1 MDSNKEVELLKRAL
15 KREKTARRAAESLL
29 EEKSKQLYDASMHL
43 REVNGRLKGMLS
55 TKDSLWEDA
64 FVNIIDPYVVMDIAG
79 NVLSMNQSAKE
90 FFGFDHEKQNINLT
104 SLVHKDYVEY
114 TKNAFASLMHTGI
127 IKNYNAKLN
136 TLSNGER
143 YVNMNASL
151 IYDDK
156 GNPIA
161 AQGVIRDTTREVEI
175 KELLEDQKKQ
185 QDIIVENSSLGIL
198 LTVKDVVVKAN
209 KTFVELLGYSATELA
224 SKTLD
229 DISSVEDLD
238 ALEHILKSDGT
249 AVSDKYSIVRKFRKK
264 TGETLY
270 GKTSVNTVR
279 NKEGEIVYQVVMIED
294 ITQDRIAEEKIRA
307 SEQRMSTLITNLQTG
322 ILLEDAN
329 RKMVLTNK
337 KFCELFHIPIAPES
351 LVGVDC
357 KAYLEKSKEV
367 FKNPD
372 AVIERLN
379 RVLEARELVMS
390 DEIELAD
397 GRTLERDYIPLYV
410 DNVYQGHLWSYSDV
424 TIKKNYRKNLEAERR
439 KYGSIVDNMNLGLVE
454 IDGDGNILMTNS
466 RFLEMIGY
474 SKEAIVGQNVVSLMQ
489 LDDVNRKKIREQIN
503 KRKQHVSDSY
513 EIEIT
518 DYNGNLRHWLISAG
532 PNFDESGK
540 VIGSIGVHL
549 DITEQKELEKQ
560 LAESNKGLQE
570 YAHIVSHDLK
580 SPLRSVTALITWLQ
594 EDYAEV
600 LDENGKNTLRM
611 ITDKIEGMDRL
622 IGGILKYSTVNNDT
636 LDNTAVNLNNVVEE
650 ITDII
655 YIPDNVQVKIKG
667 DLPTIQAD
675 KVKMHQLFQNIIGN
689 AVVNI
694 DKEVGL
700 VEVSGKETTSHW
712 QFSVKDNGVGIPKE
726 YHEKIFKIFQSIGNN
741 ERSTGIGLSIVKKII
756 DRYHGKVWLDSE
768 IGVGTTFHFTLKK
781 NL

>member
-1 MDSNKEVELLKRAL
+1 MSRTLTRTH
-15 KREKTARRAAESLL
+15 RPGTRR
-29 EEKSKQLYDASMHL
+29 
-43 REVNGRLKGMLS
+43 
-55 TKDSLWEDA
+55 
-64 FVNIIDPYVVMDIAG
+64 P
-79 NVLSMNQSAKE
+79 
-90 FFGFDHEKQNINLT
+90 T
-104 SLVHKDYVEY
+104 SL
-114 TKNAFASLMHTGI
+114 G
-127 IKNYNAKLN
+127 
-136 TLSNGER
+136 
-143 YVNMNASL
+143 
-151 IYDDK
+151 
-156 GNPIA
+156 
-161 AQGVIRDTTREVEI
+161 Q
-175 KELLEDQKKQ
+175 
-185 QDIIVENSSLGIL
+185 
-198 LTVKDVVVKAN
+198 
-209 KTFVELLGYSATELA
+209 TEC
-224 SKTLD
+224 SHH
-229 DISSVEDLD
+229 SPVP
-238 ALEHILKSDGT
+238 
-249 AVSDKYSIVRKFRKK
+249 RR
-264 TGETLY
+264 
-270 GKTSVNTVR
+270 R
-279 NKEGEIVYQVVMIED
+279 C
-294 ITQDRIAEEKIRA
+294 
-307 SEQRMSTLITNLQTG
+307 RMG
-322 ILLEDAN
+322 CGCPA
-329 RKMVLTNK
+329 NK

-357 KAYLEKSKEV
+357 KAYLEKSRAV